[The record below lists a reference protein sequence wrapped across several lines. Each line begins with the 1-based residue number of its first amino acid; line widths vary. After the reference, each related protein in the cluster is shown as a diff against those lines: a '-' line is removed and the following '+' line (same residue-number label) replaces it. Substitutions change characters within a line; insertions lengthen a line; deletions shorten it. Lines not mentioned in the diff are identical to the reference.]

1 MAKVGK
7 DALDRRVVDPHE
19 ELLAGISDHANQVYG
34 HLLVAMGIV
43 DPQPRDFVVAGLA
56 LKMARATN
64 ELPELPRDVVVG
76 TFLWLVPLHER

>member
-1 MAKVGK
+1 
-7 DALDRRVVDPHE
+7 
-19 ELLAGISDHANQVYG
+19 
-34 HLLVAMGIV
+34 VAMGIV